1 MGAGESNRKST
12 RKKRIKS
19 KKGKTRGLSKQL
31 LLKARTKKIRYKK
44 SKERI
49 ERLRIRRDKMLS
61 TGFLVLAIT
70 STLPKQRMITSGKPL
85 KSIDYQRPSGS
96 LWFVCTG
103 NTCRS
108 AALKVAAYERG
119 IMIPTCGSGVRTP
132 GDPMTS
138 ALKRAYKTL
147 KKPNNVLKFANN
159 HRSQSC
165 LKPRG
170 QPKCSLLKKD
180 TVYVVVAEK
189 NAKQIEEMASQCGR
203 PKPSIL
209 VLSKQ
214 PHPSCKQFGNDPYN
228 HSEAAAIEE
237 GRPFTNSNRIKE
249 KQVYEE
255 LVGQAT
261 ECLEAIGPSLGLL

>member
-19 KKGKTRGLSKQL
+19 KTRGLSKQL

-44 SKERI
+44 SKRRI

-61 TGFLVLAIT
+61 TGFLVLALT
-70 STLPKQRMITSGKPL
+70 STLPKQKMITNGQDL
-85 KSIDYQRPSGS
+85 KRIDYQRPSGS

-108 AALKVAAYERG
+108 AALKVAAYEQG

-189 NAKQIEEMASQCGR
+189 NAKQIEEMAAECG
-203 PKPSIL
+203 KPIPPIF
-209 VLSKQ
+209 VLSEQ
-214 PHPSCKQFGNDPYN
+214 PHPSCQEFGNDPYN

-237 GRPFTNSNRIKE
+237 GRPFTKSNRIKE
-249 KQVYEE
+249 KQVYEA

>member
-1 MGAGESNRKST
+1 MKSITRKNKNT
-12 RKKRIKS
+12 RKKHSRF
-19 KKGKTRGLSKQL
+19 KGITRGVSKQL

-49 ERLRIRRDKMLS
+49 ERLRTRRDKMLS
-61 TGFLVLAIT
+61 TGFLVLALT

-108 AALKVAAYERG
+108 AALKVAAYEQG

-147 KKPNNVLKFANN
+147 KKPHNVLKFANN

-189 NAKQIEEMASQCGR
+189 NAKQIEEMASQCGK